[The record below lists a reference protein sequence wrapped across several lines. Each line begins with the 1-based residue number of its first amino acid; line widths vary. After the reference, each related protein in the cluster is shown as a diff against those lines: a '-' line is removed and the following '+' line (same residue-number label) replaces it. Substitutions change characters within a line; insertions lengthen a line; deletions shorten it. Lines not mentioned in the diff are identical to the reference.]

1 MDCSPPGSS
10 VHELLQARI
19 LEWAASSF
27 SRGSS
32 RPRDRTCVSYIGRQ
46 IFFFFATEP
55 PGKPLPTRFLVY
67 FKGCKSG
74 TIRWKRDREQ
84 DVWEGPK
91 SPHPLCSHALPKPPQ
106 FTKLEALQN
115 PAFRLFIEA
124 SLHGD
129 DWLNHCLFG
138 NWTPAPLLSQ
148 KVRMEKEWE
157 ADSSNPLITCLIS
170 APSVCSSMCQMPTCP
185 TPSLIMTSCPLS
197 GLDHTQRS
205 TQFQV

>member
-1 MDCSPPGSS
+1 MEGVRVIRAPASPFRSLHSESLRKRTLSCVNINIISVNNSLIVGTNNRLFLHYTGFRAPACGLNCSVMFDYLRPLGLKPTSLLCLRDFPGKSTGEGC
-10 VHELLQARI
+10 HFLLQGI
-19 LEWAASSF
+19 F
-27 SRGSS
+27 PTQGSNLCLLHW
-32 RPRDRTCVSYIGRQ
+32 PAE
-46 IFFFFATEP
+46 FFFFATEP

-91 SPHPLCSHALPKPPQ
+91 SPHPLCSHALLKPPQ

-129 DWLNHCLFG
+129 D
-138 NWTPAPLLSQ
+138 
-148 KVRMEKEWE
+148 
-157 ADSSNPLITCLIS
+157 
-170 APSVCSSMCQMPTCP
+170 
-185 TPSLIMTSCPLS
+185 
-197 GLDHTQRS
+197 
-205 TQFQV
+205 